1 MAKGE
6 IERDTIFYIIVM
18 FIVMYIGASI
28 VMGFNPLAWGKS
40 GQLSQYFE
48 PGKVYITNVN
58 KQGSIEDLV
67 KVNCTNPGSAAYI
80 VTLNN
85 PKFFYK
91 GREKAID
98 FIVLL
103 DYRNLLFLGDTG
115 TAENK
120 IHCTL
125 PEDGQEFECPQD
137 IKITFTLDGVG
148 TLSDKQIFHFTTWLA
163 KPEVIT
169 DAGKN
174 GQTLK
179 DMLDSRAP
187 YYLSSFDVAFSSME
201 AECKQTE
208 CENIDNKI
216 ACKDKNADGC
226 YWRSP
231 LVWFSECK
239 ACPSETDCNKYD
251 RDACT
256 QCPIAM
262 PNCRISSV
270 LSGWSCIA
278 R

>member
-40 GQLSQYFE
+40 GQLSRYFE

-58 KQGSIEDLV
+58 TQGSIEDLV
-67 KVNCTNPGSAAYI
+67 EVDCTNPGSAAYI
-80 VTLNN
+80 IALNN

-91 GREKAID
+91 GKEKAID

-103 DYRNLLFLGDTG
+103 DYRNMLFLGDLG
-115 TAENK
+115 NGENK

-125 PEDGQEFECPQD
+125 PEGGQEFECLQG
-137 IKITFTLDGVG
+137 IKITFTINGVG
-148 TLSDKQIFHFTTWLA
+148 TLSGKQIFHFTTWLA
-163 KPEVIT
+163 KPEVMT
-169 DAGKN
+169 DAGQN

-179 DMLDSRAP
+179 NMLDNRASS
-187 YYLSSFDVAFSSME
+187 YLSSFDVAFNSFE

-208 CENIDNKI
+208 CESTDNKI
-216 ACKDKNADGC
+216 ACEDKNTDGC

-231 LVWFSECK
+231 LVWFSACK
-239 ACPSETDCNKYD
+239 ACPSETDCSKYD

-256 QCPIAM
+256 QCPIATAT
-262 PNCRISSV
+262 CQISSV